1 MENSQDR
8 TVIDGSSSPDDRAG
22 QEADGSSPDDRA
34 WQEADG
40 CEGTVPLQTTI
51 AAMAYLICKEMLLSG
66 EGCSNIK
73 HVLENFFGGNLD
85 TFFALILNGPDS
97 KRRQA
102 AISELLQQVVDDEQ
116 AAQIDLFNCLMLK
129 VERSGHMA
137 PSDEAYRFCIEL
149 LTSGQSFS
157 NMKATLID
165 IVGRLPV
172 LMDLLAHGPDPA
184 FRINVL
190 KGLLENAIESESR
203 ARIELIHALR
213 APVGVGDP

>member
-8 TVIDGSSSPDDRAG
+8 TVIDGS
-22 QEADGSSPDDRA
+22 SSPDDRA

-40 CEGTVPLQTTI
+40 CEGTVPLQTTM
-51 AAMAYLICKEMLLSG
+51 AARAYLICKEMLLSG
-66 EGCSNIK
+66 EGFGMIK
-73 HVLENFFGGNLD
+73 HVFENVFGGKLD
-85 TFFALILNGPDS
+85 TFFAHILNGPDS
-97 KRRQA
+97 KRRHA
-102 AISELLQQVVDDEQ
+102 AISELLQQAVDVEQ
-116 AAQIDLFNCLMLK
+116 EAQIDLFNCMMRP

-149 LTSGQSFS
+149 LTSGQSFN

-172 LMDLLAHGPDPA
+172 LMDQLVHGPDPA

-190 KGLLENAIESESR
+190 KGLLENAIESDSR
-203 ARIELIHALR
+203 AKIELIHALR